1 MAAAAAWPAV
11 VRLRVAG
18 ARDPLVRHDVD
29 ARPLLA
35 AAAASEPL
43 WPEHRDGGI
52 GMSSWSSFS
61 TYDEG

>member
-1 MAAAAAWPAV
+1 
-11 VRLRVAG
+11 
-18 ARDPLVRHDVD
+18 VD